1 VTARSVKRMPQRPAT
16 TIALA
21 TADDAESIA
30 ALRNAVADDLTSRHG
45 RGWWSRQN
53 TPKGVLFEQRI
64 SKVYVA
70 RARRKFVATFRLAT
84 KKPWAIDPAYFTRVD
99 RPIYLH
105 AVAVAPTHQG
115 RGIGSRCLE
124 AAEMIARDWP
134 ANAIR
139 VDAFDHAAGAGEFYR
154 KHGFR
159 EVGCVT
165 YRGVPL
171 IYFERLL

>member
-1 VTARSVKRMPQRPAT
+1 VSAPLKRIRRRLAT
-16 TIALA
+16 TISHAS
-21 TADDAESIA
+21 ADDAEAIA

-45 RGWWSRQN
+45 RGWWSRQS
-53 TPKGVLFEQRI
+53 TPKGVLLEQRI
-64 SKVYVA
+64 SKVYVV
-70 RARRKFVATFRLAT
+70 RARRKLVATFRLAT
-84 KKPWAIDPAYFTRVD
+84 KKPWAIDPAYFARVE
-99 RPIYLH
+99 RPLYLH

-124 AAEMIARDWP
+124 AAEKIARDWP

-154 KHGFR
+154 KNGFR
-159 EVGCVT
+159 EVGSVT